1 MKGWNLLFE
10 HRAKVLVLMMFSQLD
25 KKKVDP
31 PPVPSAAT
39 EQTTSITFGLM
50 LLGVFLVVFTAG
62 FSNKLLEE
70 LRLLRSEVSL
80 LRMAAEKI
88 AGQ

>member
-1 MKGWNLLFE
+1 MKSWNLFTGN
-10 HRAKVLVLMMFSQLD
+10 RAEVLVLMMFSQ
-25 KKKVDP
+25 VNP
-31 PPVPSAAT
+31 CPVPSTAT
-39 EQTTSITFGLM
+39 VQTNSFNPVLM
-50 LLGVFLVVFTAG
+50 MIGVFLVVFTAL

-80 LRMAAEKI
+80 LRLAAEKI